1 VFKINDNYS
10 LKEVINLELLQNI
23 QDKFADATGLAAVIV
38 DREGIPVT
46 KSSNFT
52 SFCKNIR
59 SCEKGFQHC
68 KISDAQGGERAREE
82 GKTTPYI
89 CKSGLIDMAAP
100 IILEN
105 RFIGT
110 ILCGQIIIEEE
121 GREKTLERVRELTAD
136 INLDFEIIKQEFKSI
151 EVLPRKRL
159 IASMEFLS
167 LTANYIAEMG
177 LVNIY
182 QSELLKESK
191 TRKKLEEYLRIKKL
205 KILQSQVNP
214 HFLFNVLN
222 SIARLSLIENAKE
235 TEEVVYALSDL
246 LRYSLKNVEK
256 LVKLEDEINCVKDYI
271 TIQEKRHSNKFNFSI
286 EVDEELMDLNIP
298 LLTIQPLVENSII
311 HGFKDKDSIDIIINS
326 EICENKTILK
336 VKDSGVGI
344 NKQIIDCIL
353 DSENDQR
360 NKATSHIT
368 GIGINNVHKRIK
380 HYFGSDY
387 GLEIVSRE
395 DEGTEVRINLPRKS
409 S

>member
-1 VFKINDNYS
+1 MFKINDDYS
-10 LKEVINLELLQNI
+10 LQEVINIGVLQNI

-46 KSSNFT
+46 KTSNFT
-52 SFCKNIR
+52 SFCKTIR
-59 SCEKGFQHC
+59 SCEKGFHHC
-68 KISDAQGGERAREE
+68 KISDAQGGERAREK
-82 GKTTPYI
+82 GKTTPYV
-89 CKSGLIDMAAP
+89 CESGLIDMAAP
-100 IILEN
+100 IVLEN

-110 ILCGQIIIEEE
+110 ILCGQIIMEED
-121 GREKTLERVRELTAD
+121 GREKTLERIKERTAD
-136 INLDFEIIKQEFKSI
+136 VEIDFEIIKEHVNDI

-159 IASMEFLS
+159 IAATEFLS

-182 QSELLKESK
+182 QRELLEESR

-271 TIQEKRHSNKFNFSI
+271 TIQKKRHQEKFEFNI
-286 EVDEELMDLNIP
+286 DIDDELMEMSIP

-311 HGFKDKDSIDIIINS
+311 HGFKDKDSIDINIYS
-326 EICENKTILK
+326 EICDDRIILK
-336 VKDSGVGI
+336 VEDSGIGI
-344 NKQIIDCIL
+344 NNNIVGSL
-353 DSENDQR
+353 LESENEHKD
-360 NKATSHIT
+360 KMTSHIT
-368 GIGINNVHKRIK
+368 GIGINNVHKRIQ

-387 GLEIVSRE
+387 GLEINSE
-395 DEGTEVRINLPRKS
+395 IGKGTEVKINLPKN
-409 S
+409 